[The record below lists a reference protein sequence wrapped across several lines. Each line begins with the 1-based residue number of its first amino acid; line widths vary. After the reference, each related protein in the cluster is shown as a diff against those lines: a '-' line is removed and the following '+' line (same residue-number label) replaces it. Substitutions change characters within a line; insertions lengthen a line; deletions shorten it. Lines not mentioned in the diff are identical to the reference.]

1 MKIFKTVTAKHFA
14 KNLLT
19 RLFKLKIVMNPML
32 IKTALSFNDCKT
44 VSKNNHGKFET
55 KGDFLSHILT
65 SLGRG
70 RKTLFHGQHDHQIKG
85 MYSDTEGPR
94 FYLESFRNALL
105 ATGKPLDKISLT
117 TEDLPLLKK
126 LLLQCGVSEQKA
138 ENILNELKIN
148 TPDGEINLASF
159 FQTIGELD
167 LAEQTEEND
176 KQTCMIEPSAI
187 PHMESVLRNFGL
199 PPKELDTV
207 FSAAKVDGG
216 GADPKMVAIKLKQIS
231 NRLSDKIQTIEDQD
245 TIKQIS
251 NKMETM
257 GLNLTDKAKA
267 GKISIEDFIASLQQ
281 MTKGQGKEN
290 SQSSELKST
299 MDQLLERVI
308 ISGEKQNTGM
318 TPQADAKV
326 KLYNHIAKQKINEE
340 GESIDKRS
348 LLPNLNEESENT
360 NHMSRQ
366 TIEDSHHAKKIDL
379 FSNSTGSKGFQ
390 NKTGKEVQDMKL
402 ETRII
407 ESSQQSTVS
416 NFSDSMNAV
425 ESNDTSLKAPLPTYL
440 IDQVGKQISRS
451 ILRGDRIVRLQLKPP
466 ELGRVKIRI
475 DIKDNALKLGMIAE
489 HSSVKDLLL
498 SNVHELREALVSQG
512 IKLENIDIQ
521 INAGFGQSMA
531 GSKEWINEGKRWNQ
545 NSGMEAFHSDSNEEV
560 LQSEPM
566 KTAAG
571 GSLLNLV
578 A

>member
-1 MKIFKTVTAKHFA
+1 
-14 KNLLT
+14 
-19 RLFKLKIVMNPML
+19 MNPML
-32 IKTALSFNDCKT
+32 IKTASSLNDCKT
-44 VSKNNHGKFET
+44 VSKNNHGKFKA

-70 RKTLFHGQHDHQIKG
+70 RKTLFHGQDHHQVKG
-85 MYSDTEGPR
+85 MSSDTEGPR

-105 ATGKPLDKISLT
+105 ATGKPLDKISLN

-148 TPDGEINLASF
+148 TPDGEINLANF

-167 LAEQTEEND
+167 LPEQTENH

-187 PHMESVLRNFGL
+187 PHMESVLRKFGL
-199 PPKELDTV
+199 PPRELDTV

-216 GADPKMVAIKLKQIS
+216 GVDPKMVAIKLKQIS
-231 NRLSDKIQTIEDQD
+231 NRLSDRIQTIKDQD
-245 TIKQIS
+245 TVKQIS

-257 GLNLTDKAKA
+257 GLNLPDKAKA
-267 GKISIEDFIASLQQ
+267 GKISIEDFITSLEQ
-281 MTKGQGKEN
+281 MTKGQGKEY
-290 SQSSELKST
+290 SQSPELKST
-299 MDQLLERVI
+299 MDRLLERVI
-308 ISGEKQNTGM
+308 ISGEKQNIVVS
-318 TPQADAKV
+318 PQADANV
-326 KLYNHIAKQKINEE
+326 KLHNHIAKQKINEE
-340 GESIDKRS
+340 GESIDNGS
-348 LLPNLNEESENT
+348 LLSNLNEESEKT
-360 NHMSRQ
+360 NHMGRQ

-390 NKTGKEVQDMKL
+390 NKTGKEVQDMKS
-402 ETRII
+402 ETRIM
-407 ESSQQSTVS
+407 ESSQQSAVS

-475 DIKDNALKLGMIAE
+475 DIKDNVLKLGMIAE
-489 HSSVKDLLL
+489 HSSVKELLL

-545 NSGMEAFHSDSNEEV
+545 NSGMEAFHSDNNEEV

>member
-1 MKIFKTVTAKHFA
+1 M
-14 KNLLT
+14 LL
-19 RLFKLKIVMNPML
+19 
-32 IKTALSFNDCKT
+32 KTASLLNDYKT
-44 VSKNNHGKFET
+44 VSKSNHGKFKT

-70 RKTLFHGQHDHQIKG
+70 RKTLLNGQHHHQVKG
-85 MYSDTEGPR
+85 MSSDTKTPR
-94 FYLESFRNALL
+94 FNLESFRNALL

-126 LLLQCGVSEQKA
+126 LFLQCGVSEQKA

-167 LAEQTEEND
+167 LPEQTEEND
-176 KQTCMIEPSAI
+176 KKTCMIEPSAI

-199 PPKELDTV
+199 PPRELDTV

-216 GADPKMVAIKLKQIS
+216 GIDLKIVAIKLKQVS
-231 NRLSDKIQTIEDQD
+231 SRLSGRIQTIEDQD
-245 TIKQIS
+245 TVKQIS
-251 NKMETM
+251 DKMETI

-267 GKISIEDFIASLQQ
+267 GKISIEDFIASLEQ
-281 MTKGQGKEN
+281 MTKGRGKVN
-290 SQSSELKST
+290 SQSPELKST
-299 MDQLLERVI
+299 MDQLLDRVI
-308 ISGEKQNTGM
+308 ITGEKQNIVVS
-318 TPQADAKV
+318 PQADANV
-326 KLYNHIAKQKINEE
+326 KLHNHITKQKTNKE
-340 GESIDKRS
+340 GEAIDKES
-348 LLPNLNEESENT
+348 LLPNLNEESKNT
-360 NHMSRQ
+360 NHMGRQ
-366 TIEDSHHAKKIDL
+366 TIEDSHHARKIDL
-379 FSNSTGSKGFQ
+379 FPNSTGSRGFQ
-390 NKTGKEVQDMKL
+390 NKTGKEVQDMKS
-402 ETRII
+402 ETRIM
-407 ESSQQSTVS
+407 ESSQQGAVS
-416 NFSDSMNAV
+416 NFSDSINAV

-489 HSSVKDLLL
+489 HSSVKELLL

-545 NSGMEAFHSDSNEEV
+545 NSGMEAFHSDNNEEV